1 MVRFMACQHTTPAL
15 GGINAAAGVVP
26 RPVTAKSR
34 LPRVGH
40 VESAG
45 VSTVTADQVPSLS
58 GWRNYVR
65 NLWRW
70 REFGWFLAMG
80 NLKAR
85 NASTSLGLV
94 WWMLNP
100 LIMAAVYFL
109 VFGLILGG
117 RRGEPQFIA
126 WLLSGVFAFNYT
138 ATAMTSGANSILA
151 NRRLLVN
158 IRFPRLILPISAVIE
173 TGVGFLMSIAV
184 YYLIVW
190 PADGVS
196 PGVTLL
202 WLPAAVA
209 LHTVFNLG
217 LAGWT
222 ARLAIP
228 FRDINNLMPHLT
240 RLWLYLSPIIWPLS
254 FLRDRGG
261 LVEDLAVLNPMY
273 GILSFYRMALMGRDL
288 ETGAFVLALLWTL
301 LIGGGGI
308 LSFVRHEG
316 NMVRH
321 L

>member
-1 MVRFMACQHTTPAL
+1 
-15 GGINAAAGVVP
+15 
-26 RPVTAKSR
+26 
-34 LPRVGH
+34 
-40 VESAG
+40 
-45 VSTVTADQVPSLS
+45 
-58 GWRNYVR
+58 
-65 NLWRW
+65 
-70 REFGWFLAMG
+70 MG

-109 VFGLILGG
+109 VFGVILGG

-228 FRDINNLMPHLT
+228 FRDINNLIPHLT

-273 GILSFYRMALMGRDL
+273 GSLSFYRMALMGRDL
-288 ETGAFVLALLWTL
+288 ETGAFVLALLWTVV
-301 LIGGGGI
+301 IGGGGI